1 MLFELFGR
9 YLIENNKID
18 EEQYSKLEELY
29 LSSRVKL
36 GLIAVAERMLTEQQA
51 EEINAKQAIVDKKFG
66 DIAIELG
73 YLTAYHVSELLSK
86 QGSSYMKMCQAL
98 SDLGIMNPQE
108 TERMFNA
115 FVFDMDGIEVINELK
130 ADDVDAY
137 TSLYLPEKYSS
148 YEVLVQIA
156 VRTISRIVSNRIYV
170 EKAQKVS
177 AVNHKAIAFQT
188 MHGDKNVMFGM
199 YSDDDAILKIA
210 EGYAKF
216 DFNEVDEDALDAVG
230 EFINIINGLYATALS
245 YNDSKVELDVPD
257 YRMEERTVS
266 NDNDICLMP
275 VIIEGKKIYIF
286 ASVN

>member
-1 MLFELFGR
+1 MLFELFGK
-9 YLIENNKID
+9 YLIDNKKID
-18 EEQYSKLEELY
+18 ENQYKKLEELY

-36 GLIAVAERMLTEQQA
+36 GLIAVAERMLTQEQA
-51 EEINAKQAIVDKKFG
+51 DEINAKQAIIDKKFG

-73 YLTAYHVSELLSK
+73 YLTAYHVSELLAK

-108 TERMFNA
+108 TEREFNA
-115 FVFDMDGIEVINELK
+115 FVFELDGIEVINELK

-137 TSLYLPEKYSS
+137 TSLYLPEKYSN
-148 YEVLVQIA
+148 YEVLMQIA

-170 EKAQKVS
+170 EKAEKVP
-177 AVNHKAIAFQT
+177 AVSHKAISFQT
-188 MHGDKNVMFGM
+188 MHGDKKVIFGM

-216 DFNEVDEDALDAVG
+216 EFDQVDEDALDAVG
-230 EFINIINGLYATALS
+230 EFINVINGLYATALS

-257 YRMEERTVS
+257 YRLEERTVS
-266 NDNDICLMP
+266 AQSDLCLMP
-275 VIIEGKKIYIF
+275 VVIEDKKVYLF

>member
-130 ADDVDAY
+130 ADDIDAY

-170 EKAQKVS
+170 EKAQMVS
-177 AVNHKAIAFQT
+177 AVNHKAIAFLT

-216 DFNEVDEDALDAVG
+216 DFDEVDEDALDAVG

>member
-1 MLFELFGR
+1 M
-9 YLIENNKID
+9 YM
-18 EEQYSKLEELY
+18 LEELY

-156 VRTISRIVSNRIYV
+156 VRTISRIVSTRIYV
-170 EKAQKVS
+170 EKAQMVS

-216 DFNEVDEDALDAVG
+216 NFDEVDEDALDAVG

-275 VIIEGKKIYIF
+275 VVIESKKIYIF